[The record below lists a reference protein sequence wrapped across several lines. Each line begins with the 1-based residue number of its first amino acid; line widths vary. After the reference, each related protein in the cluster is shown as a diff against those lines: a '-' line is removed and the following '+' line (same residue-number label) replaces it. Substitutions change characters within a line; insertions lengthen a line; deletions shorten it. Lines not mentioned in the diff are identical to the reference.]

1 MGSFLPSTEGQVWK
15 RLGRDQALVVL
26 QAVQQSLDTMP
37 SPITAG
43 LHCLFLL
50 VTACCQTSQDSNFN
64 PFIQYVIDSALGEE
78 SFQSEMQRQ
87 KRNMLFFDLP
97 PVEYTVDIE
106 VSFMDSSFLEPI
118 KDYFKNFT
126 LPLSTNISN
135 VDMTVSNINITTVC
149 LPSGENNSC
158 CSCENG
164 YAWPSAVCSDLIT
177 CSSDSLALD
186 LPCSYM
192 MEMPFYRPYCEPQTE
207 DSCGMEEPIV
217 MNMSVRLD
225 TKFLY
230 ELTNSSSEFYKKY
243 KTDLEKAFHASYRC
257 LPGFVSAT
265 VTGFR
270 PGSVFVNYEV
280 KAGAASFAQIASANK
295 IVPQFLDA
303 FYKVDQSTFTTEIT
317 NQTNF
322 TVSPGDIFEGDTV
335 SLICEINSTSENV
348 TWYHFDQI
356 ITTSFHYSI
365 ERKVSR
371 GTSRSIL
378 KIVNITMKD
387 SGSYRCTFTMS
398 KHLTTWIFKATQ
410 TILVSLLYVTPNLND
425 ISVTCNSP
433 EMQTNSPLLSCCIDR
448 HLPSLTGDWKV
459 NGAINITGVPSFS
472 ENCTE
477 YRLKIDESLC
487 PPEKSGT
494 VTTYTCKLQTGYGA
508 RCSQNISVMYL
519 RTAHVTVSP
528 STNSVSEGHP
538 FSLMCESDVSN
549 YDSISWKIQS
559 GNKTKTVGCDTCIKN
574 SKFPATSVLTVETA
588 TQDWN
593 GIYICTFS
601 QKYLESSA
609 NVTIEVISLPLKK
622 NILIDPIAA
631 SIQCKVQQ
639 TLECCISANTMENYN
654 VTFVVQQNEFQVG
667 KKKNGSLF
675 CYVYNYTETD
685 CSKEQELKA
694 YCKFINRIKQEV
706 KSENITLHLIFAQ
719 EISCSS
725 SLGIGKEGAILIKP
739 CRDTNTDSFTRGRKI
754 YKCSN
759 KTWKT
764 ERDDCLSVSINNLLS
779 SAESLVKS
787 PEAKANLPKYLAELK
802 EKTRLEQ
809 NTISHSPANL
819 GAIVTILDM
828 VSSIPADAEE
838 VTIKNF
844 LSTVDYIVADSTA
857 EAWEDLNKAEKPTS
871 SLLLD
876 SVENFT
882 LHLQPVNNSI
892 PPVSANTLQLQG
904 RVVTENNYR
913 NYNKSFSST
922 ENLTV
927 NVFIGES
934 EIQTLTQNSTIVS
947 VMYSRLARI
956 LPWNEPECVNGLL
969 ITTTVSN
976 NRSHKFNINMT
987 FTKKDSSLKMAQCVF
1002 WNFTLNKRRGGWDT
1016 RGCIATEA
1024 EDYVICSCNHLTPFS
1039 ILMSPDKS
1047 SQIIFEDYITYIGLI
1062 ISIVSLVACII
1073 IESLVWKYVTN
1084 NTTSYMRH
1092 VCILNIATSLLIAD
1106 IWFIVTASINDQN
1119 QQTSRGICFVATFFI
1134 HLFYLCVFFWMLS
1147 LGLILFYRL
1156 IFILHNTSKT
1166 AQKAVAF
1173 CLGYG
1178 CPFVIAVITIAVT
1191 LPRNNYT
1198 RRGVCWLN
1206 WKDSKALLAFVIPA
1220 LIIVAIN
1227 LFITA
1232 VVIIKILR
1240 PTIGD
1245 RSNRQEKKSLFQIGK
1260 SVAILTPLLGLTWG
1274 FGLATIIKNSH
1285 RAFHILFALFNA
1297 LQGLFILVFGS
1308 LWDKKIQEA
1317 LMKRNSMSKWSSQQ
1331 TKSTS
1336 LILVTPMFAMSYPF
1350 SRTFNNLCGKTGKY
1364 RVSSSES
1371 SSSSSENTSK
1381 SYSLLN

>member
-1 MGSFLPSTEGQVWK
+1 MTQHLTSHWDFERPLHASDHHACIIQVNSQEGQH
-15 RLGRDQALVVL
+15 LVEITGIKT
-26 QAVQQSLDTMP
+26 QQSKYAIYYALFY
-37 SPITAG
+37 I
-43 LHCLFLL
+43 LIVFLCL
-50 VTACCQTSQDSNFN
+50 
-64 PFIQYVIDSALGEE
+64 
-78 SFQSEMQRQ
+78 
-87 KRNMLFFDLP
+87 
-97 PVEYTVDIE
+97 
-106 VSFMDSSFLEPI
+106 
-118 KDYFKNFT
+118 T
-126 LPLSTNISN
+126 L
-135 VDMTVSNINITTVC
+135 VC

-177 CSSDSLALD
+177 CPSVSLALD

-192 MEMPFYRPYCEPQTE
+192 MEMPFYGPYCEPQT
-207 DSCGMEEPIV
+207 EEPIV

-225 TKFLY
+225 RGFVDDLR
-230 ELTNSSSEFYKKY
+230 NSSSEFYKKY
-243 KTDLEKAFHASYRC
+243 KADLEKAFNASYRC

-270 PGSVFVNYEV
+270 MLLFVF
-280 KAGAASFAQIASANK
+280 S
-295 IVPQFLDA
+295 D
-303 FYKVDQSTFTTEIT
+303 
-317 NQTNF
+317 QTNF
-322 TVSPGDIFEGDTV
+322 TVSPVDIFEGDTV
-335 SLICEINSTSENV
+335 RLICEINSTSENV

-356 ITTSFHYSI
+356 ISPSFHYSM
-365 ERKVSR
+365 ERKFSR

-378 KIVNITMKD
+378 KIVNVTMKD

-398 KHLTTWIFKATQ
+398 KHLTTWIYKATK
-410 TILVSLLYVTPNLND
+410 IIAVSPLYITPNLND
-425 ISVTCNSP
+425 INVTCNSP

-477 YRLKIDESLC
+477 YKLKIDESLC

-494 VTTYTCKLQTGYGA
+494 VTTYTCKLQTGHGA
-508 RCSQNISVMYL
+508 RRSQNINVTYL
-519 RTAHVTVSP
+519 RTANVTISS
-528 STNSVSEGHP
+528 STNSSVSEGHP

-559 GNKTKTVGCDTCIKN
+559 GNNTKTVDCGTCIKN
-574 SKFPATSVLTVETA
+574 SKFPATSVLTVKTA

-593 GIYICTFS
+593 GTYICTFS
-601 QKYLESSA
+601 QKHLESSA
-609 NVTIEVISLPLKK
+609 NVTLKVISLPLKS
-622 NILIDPIAA
+622 NILIDPITA

-639 TLECCISANTMENYN
+639 TLECCISANTTEDYT
-654 VTFVVQQNEFQVG
+654 VTFVVQQNEFQV
-667 KKKNGSLF
+667 
-675 CYVYNYTETD
+675 
-685 CSKEQELKA
+685 EQQLKA
-694 YCKFINRIKQEV
+694 YCKFINHIEQEV
-706 KSENITLHLIFAQ
+706 KSEDITLHLILAQ
-719 EISCSS
+719 EVSCSTS
-725 SLGIGKEGAILIKP
+725 FGIGKEGATLIKP
-739 CRDTNTDSFTRGRKI
+739 CRGLNISDGFIRGNVI

-759 KTWKT
+759 KSWKIA
-764 ERDDCLSVSINNLLS
+764 RNDCLSESINNLMT

-787 PEAKANLPKYLAELK
+787 PEAKANLPNYLAELK
-802 EKTRLEQ
+802 EKTRKEQ
-809 NTISHSPANL
+809 NNISHSPANL

-838 VTIKNF
+838 VTIQVSF
-844 LSTVDYIVADSTA
+844 ILSLTYSYQ
-857 EAWEDLNKAEKPTS
+857 KPTS

-882 LHLQPVNNSI
+882 RHLQPVNNTI
-892 PPVSANTLQLQG
+892 PPVSANSLQLQG
-904 RVVTENNYR
+904 RVVTENNYTD
-913 NYNKSFSST
+913 YNKNFSST

-947 VMYSRLARI
+947 VMYSKLAHI

-969 ITTTVSN
+969 ITTTVSS
-976 NRSHKFNINMT
+976 NRSQKFNINMT

-1002 WNFTLNKRRGGWDT
+1002 WNFTLNKGGGGWDT
-1016 RGCIATEA
+1016 RGCIATEV

-1047 SQIIFEDYITYIGLI
+1047 SQVIFEDYITYIGLV
-1062 ISIVSLVACII
+1062 ISILSLVVCII

-1119 QQTSRGICFVATFFI
+1119 QQMSRGICFVATFFI

-1166 AQKAVAF
+1166 TQKAVAF

-1178 CPFVIAVITIAVT
+1178 CPFVIAVITMAVT

-1198 RRGVCWLN
+1198 RRDVCWLN

-1245 RSNRQEKKSLFQIGK
+1245 RSNRQEKNSLFQIGK

-1274 FGLATIIKNSH
+1274 FGLATVIKNSH
-1285 RAFHILFALFNA
+1285 RAFHILFAMFNA

-1317 LMKRNSMSKWSSQQ
+1317 LLKRNSMSKWSSQQ
-1331 TKSTS
+1331 TK
-1336 LILVTPMFAMSYPF
+1336 ILEGF
-1350 SRTFNNLCGKTGKY
+1350 SPIHREFLWPIDSCIPPCI
-1364 RVSSSES
+1364 EA
-1371 SSSSSENTSK
+1371 
-1381 SYSLLN
+1381 

>member
-1 MGSFLPSTEGQVWK
+1 
-15 RLGRDQALVVL
+15 
-26 QAVQQSLDTMP
+26 MP
-37 SPITAG
+37 SPITAR

-50 VTACCQTSQDSNFN
+50 VAACCQTSQDSNFN

-106 VSFMDSSFLEPI
+106 VSLMDSSFLEPI
-118 KDYFKNFT
+118 KDHFKNFT

-135 VDMTVSNINITTVC
+135 AEMTVSNINITTVC

-177 CSSDSLALD
+177 CPSVSLALD

-192 MEMPFYRPYCEPQTE
+192 MEMPFYGPYCEPQTE
-207 DSCGMEEPIV
+207 DSCGMGEPIV

-225 TKFLY
+225 RGFVDDLR
-230 ELTNSSSEFYKKY
+230 NSSSEFYKKY
-243 KTDLEKAFHASYRC
+243 KADLEKAFNASYRC

-280 KAGAASFAQIASANK
+280 KAGAASFAQIANAHK

-303 FYKVDQSTFTTEIT
+303 FYQVNQSTFTTEIT

-322 TVSPGDIFEGDTV
+322 TVSPVDIFEGDAV
-335 SLICEINSTSENV
+335 RLICEINSTSENV

-356 ITTSFHYSI
+356 ISPSFHYSM
-365 ERKVSR
+365 ERKFSR

-398 KHLTTWIFKATQ
+398 KHLTTWIYKATK
-410 TILVSLLYVTPNLND
+410 IIAVSPLYITPNLND
-425 ISVTCNSP
+425 INVTCNSP

-477 YRLKIDESLC
+477 YKLKIDESLC

-494 VTTYTCKLQTGYGA
+494 VTTYTCKLQTGHGA
-508 RCSQNISVMYL
+508 RRSQNINVTYL
-519 RTAHVTVSP
+519 RTAHVTISS
-528 STNSVSEGHP
+528 STNSSVSEGHP

-559 GNKTKTVGCDTCIKN
+559 GNNTKTVDCGTCIKN
-574 SKFPATSVLTVETA
+574 SKFPATSVLTVKTA

-593 GIYICTFS
+593 GTYICTFS
-601 QKYLESSA
+601 QKHLESSA
-609 NVTIEVISLPLKK
+609 NVTLKVISLPLKS
-622 NILIDPIAA
+622 NILIDPITA

-639 TLECCISANTMENYN
+639 TLECCISANTTEDYT

-667 KKKNGSLF
+667 KRKNGSLF
-675 CYVYNYTETD
+675 CYMYNYTETE
-685 CSKEQELKA
+685 CNKEQQLKA
-694 YCKFINRIKQEV
+694 YCKFINHIEQEV
-706 KSENITLHLIFAQ
+706 KSEDITLHLILAK
-719 EISCSS
+719 EVSCSTS
-725 SLGIGKEGAILIKP
+725 FGIGKEGATLIKP
-739 CRDTNTDSFTRGRKI
+739 CRGLNISDGFIRGNVI

-759 KTWKT
+759 KSWKIA
-764 ERDDCLSVSINNLLS
+764 RNDCLSESINNLLT

-787 PEAKANLPKYLAELK
+787 PEAKANLPNYLAELK
-802 EKTRLEQ
+802 EKTRKEQ
-809 NTISHSPANL
+809 NNISHSPANL

-838 VTIKNF
+838 VTIQNF
-844 LSTVDYIVADSTA
+844 LSTVDFIVADSTT
-857 EAWEDLNKAEKPTS
+857 EAWEDLNKAKKPTS

-882 LHLQPVNNSI
+882 RHLQPVNNTI
-892 PPVSANTLQLQG
+892 PPVSANSLQLQG
-904 RVVTENNYR
+904 RVVTENNYTD
-913 NYNKSFSST
+913 YNKNFSST

-947 VMYSRLARI
+947 VMYSKLAHI

-969 ITTTVSN
+969 ITTTVSS
-976 NRSHKFNINMT
+976 NRSQKFNINMT

-1002 WNFTLNKRRGGWDT
+1002 WNFTLNKGGGGWDT
-1016 RGCIATEA
+1016 RGCIATEV

-1047 SQIIFEDYITYIGLI
+1047 SQVIFEDYITYIGLV
-1062 ISIVSLVACII
+1062 ISILSLVVCII

-1119 QQTSRGICFVATFFI
+1119 QQMSRGICFVATFFI

-1198 RRGVCWLN
+1198 RRDVCWLN

-1245 RSNRQEKKSLFQIGK
+1245 RSNRQEKNSLFQIGK

-1274 FGLATIIKNSH
+1274 FGLATVIKNSH

-1317 LMKRNSMSKWSSQQ
+1317 LLKRNSISKWSSQQ

>member
-1 MGSFLPSTEGQVWK
+1 MS
-15 RLGRDQALVVL
+15 
-26 QAVQQSLDTMP
+26 

-78 SFQSEMQRQ
+78 SFQSEMPRQ

-106 VSFMDSSFLEPI
+106 VSLTDSSFLEPI
-118 KDYFKNFT
+118 KDHFKNFT

-135 VDMTVSNINITTVC
+135 AEMTVSNISITTAC
-149 LPSGENNSC
+149 LPSGENNTC

-177 CSSDSLALD
+177 CPSVSLALD

-192 MEMPFYRPYCEPQTE
+192 MEMPFYGPYCEPQTE
-207 DSCGMEEPIV
+207 DSCGMGEPIV

-225 TKFLY
+225 RDFVDDLR
-230 ELTNSSSEFYKKY
+230 NSSSEFYKKY
-243 KTDLEKAFHASYRC
+243 KADLEKAFTASYRC

-280 KAGAASFAQIASANK
+280 KAGAASFAQIANANK

-303 FYKVDQSTFTTEIT
+303 FYQVNQSTFTTTIT
-317 NQTNF
+317 DQTNF
-322 TVSPGDIFEGDTV
+322 TVSPVDIFEEDTV
-335 SLICEINSTSENV
+335 RLICEINSTSENV
-348 TWYHFDQI
+348 TWYHFDRI
-356 ITTSFHYSI
+356 ISASFHYSM
-365 ERKVSR
+365 ERNFSR

-398 KHLTTWIFKATQ
+398 KLLTTWIYQATKII
-410 TILVSLLYVTPNLND
+410 TVSPLYVTPNLNG
-425 ISVTCNSP
+425 INVTCNSP

-472 ENCTE
+472 ENCTD
-477 YRLKIDESLC
+477 YKLNIDESLC

-494 VTTYTCKLQTGYGA
+494 VTTYTCKLQTGHGA
-508 RCSQNISVMYL
+508 RRSRNINVTYL
-519 RTAHVTVSP
+519 RTAHVTISS
-528 STNSVSEGHP
+528 STNSSVSEGHP
-538 FSLMCESDVSN
+538 FSLTCESDVSN

-559 GNKTKTVGCDTCIKN
+559 GNNTKTVDCGTCIKN
-574 SKFPATSVLTVETA
+574 SKFPATSVLTVRTA

-593 GIYICTFS
+593 GTYICTFS
-601 QKYLESSA
+601 QKHLESSA
-609 NVTIEVISLPLKK
+609 NVTLKVISLPLKS
-622 NILIDPIAA
+622 NILIDPITA
-631 SIQCKVQQ
+631 SIQCKVPQ
-639 TLECCISANTMENYN
+639 TLQCCISANTMEDYT
-654 VTFVVQQNEFQVG
+654 VTFVVQKHEFHVG
-667 KKKNGSLF
+667 KRKNGSLF
-675 CYVYNYTETD
+675 CYVYNYTATE
-685 CSKEQELKA
+685 CNKEQELKA
-694 YCKFINRIKQEV
+694 YCKFINRIEQEV
-706 KSENITLHLIFAQ
+706 KSEDITLHLILAK
-719 EISCSS
+719 EVSCSDS
-725 SLGIGKEGAILIKP
+725 FGIGKEGATLIKP
-739 CRDTNTDSFTRGRKI
+739 CRGLSTSDGFIRGNEI
-754 YKCSN
+754 YNCSN
-759 KTWKT
+759 KSWKIA
-764 ERDDCLSVSINNLLS
+764 RNDCLSEQINNLLT

-787 PEAKANLPKYLAELK
+787 PEAKANLPNYLAELK
-802 EKTRLEQ
+802 EKTRKEQ
-809 NTISHSPANL
+809 NNISHSSANL

-838 VTIKNF
+838 VIIENF
-844 LSTVDYIVADSTA
+844 LSTVDFIVDDSTT
-857 EAWEDLNKAEKPTS
+857 EAWEDLNKAKKPTS
-871 SLLLD
+871 SLLLN

-882 LHLQPVNNSI
+882 LHLQPVNNTI
-892 PPVSANTLQLQG
+892 PPVSANSLQLQG
-904 RVVTENNYR
+904 RVVTENNYTG
-913 NYNKSFSST
+913 YNKNFSST

-927 NVFIGES
+927 NVFIAES
-934 EIQTLTQNSTIVS
+934 EIQTLTQNSIIVS
-947 VMYSRLARI
+947 VMYSKLAHI
-956 LPWNEPECVNGLL
+956 LPSNEPERVNGLL
-969 ITTTVSN
+969 ITTTMSS
-976 NRSHKFNINMT
+976 NRSQKFNISMT
-987 FTKKDSSLKMAQCVF
+987 FAKKDSSLKMAQCVF
-1002 WNFTLNKRRGGWDT
+1002 WNFTLNKERGGWDT
-1016 RGCIATEA
+1016 RGCIATEV
-1024 EDYVICSCNHLTPFS
+1024 EDYVICSCNHLTSFS
-1039 ILMSPDKS
+1039 ILMSPDNS
-1047 SQIIFEDYITYIGLI
+1047 SQVIFEDYITYIGLV
-1062 ISIVSLVACII
+1062 ISILSLVVCII

-1119 QQTSRGICFVATFFI
+1119 QQMSRGICLVATFFI

-1198 RRGVCWLN
+1198 RRNVCWLN
-1206 WKDSKALLAFVIPA
+1206 WGDSKALLAFVIPA

-1245 RSNRQEKKSLFQIGK
+1245 RSNRQEKNSLIQIGK

-1274 FGLATIIKNSH
+1274 FGLAIVIKNNH

-1317 LMKRNSMSKWSSQQ
+1317 LLKRNSMSKWSSQQ